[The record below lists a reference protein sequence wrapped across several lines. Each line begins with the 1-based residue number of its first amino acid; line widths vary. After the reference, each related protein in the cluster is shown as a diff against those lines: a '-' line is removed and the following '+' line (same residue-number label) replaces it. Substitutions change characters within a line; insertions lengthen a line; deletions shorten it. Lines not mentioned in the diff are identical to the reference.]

1 MYDADGVINN
11 AFMAFSVLLDTKYG
25 LSLDKTKDFFKG
37 PFVDCLVG
45 AKDMKEVLPDYLK
58 KWGWDDTL
66 ERFLHL
72 WFTSEHSIEAAIIED
87 VKELRKKGIECY
99 VATNNEKHR
108 ANYMLEQMG
117 FRDHF
122 DGLFASAH
130 LGRKKPDKEF
140 FEKILTKLHV
150 APEEVLFWDDAEENV
165 QAAQE
170 LGIHAEHFSSVKS
183 YRKVMAEVYGL

>member
-11 AFMAFSVLLDTKYG
+11 AFMAFSVLLDMKYG
-25 LSLDKTKDFFKG
+25 LSLDKTKDFYKG

-45 AKDMKEVLPDYLK
+45 EKDMKQVLPAYLE
-58 KWGWDDTL
+58 KWGWQGTV
-66 ERFLHL
+66 EEFMQL
-72 WFTSEHSIEAAIIED
+72 WFTSEHSVEKTVTDDARR
-87 VKELRKKGIECY
+87 LRAEGIKCY

-117 FRDHF
+117 FKDHF

-130 LGRKKPDKEF
+130 LGSKKPDHEF
-140 FEKILTKLHV
+140 FKKILAQLDV
-150 APEEVLFWDDAEENV
+150 NPEEVLFWDDAEENV
-165 QAAQE
+165 QAARE
-170 LGIHAEHFSSVKS
+170 LGIHAEHFSGVEF